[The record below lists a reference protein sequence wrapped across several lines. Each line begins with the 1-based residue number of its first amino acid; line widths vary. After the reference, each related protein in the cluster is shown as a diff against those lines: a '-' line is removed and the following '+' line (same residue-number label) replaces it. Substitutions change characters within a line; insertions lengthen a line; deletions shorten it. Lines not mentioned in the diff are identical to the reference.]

1 MKKTY
6 FNHDSSARLDIRV
19 IKLRSE
25 LSYEGYGLFWAVL
38 ELLFTE
44 ENKLPVDDYNT
55 IAFGLQC
62 DPNILKRVIEDFDL
76 FSIEDGYFYS
86 RRLNKHLEDINSKSL
101 KAKENANKRWNNAT
115 AVRPQCDTSASKSK
129 SSSNSIVKKSNYY
142 NDISFPDYYDIHYAK
157 RIEQDVNKTK
167 EYHKHL
173 ESLGYIKDINN
184 YNGQAK
190 WIKK

>member
-86 RRLNKHLEDINSKSL
+86 RRLFKS
-101 KAKENANKRWNNAT
+101 
-115 AVRPQCDTSASKSK
+115 
-129 SSSNSIVKKSNYY
+129 
-142 NDISFPDYYDIHYAK
+142 
-157 RIEQDVNKTK
+157 
-167 EYHKHL
+167 
-173 ESLGYIKDINN
+173 
-184 YNGQAK
+184 
-190 WIKK
+190 